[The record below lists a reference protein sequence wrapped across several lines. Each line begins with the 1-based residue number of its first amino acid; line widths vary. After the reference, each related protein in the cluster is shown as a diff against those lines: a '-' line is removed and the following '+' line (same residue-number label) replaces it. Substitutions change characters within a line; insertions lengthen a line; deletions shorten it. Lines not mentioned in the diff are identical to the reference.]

1 MSIKYVWSRQLG
13 QAKEDSHSDGKET
26 IQRHERKR
34 KKEKE
39 RERLVRKTVKKICIV
54 FLVLTQISFVTM
66 AIPLV
71 SLGLHL
77 PTSKCR

>member
-1 MSIKYVWSRQLG
+1 MCGIGNWDKPRKIHIVM
-13 QAKEDSHSDGKET
+13 GKK
-26 IQRHERKR
+26 QYKGMKGK